1 MGSKSTANNPLGLTG
16 IDHLEFCCSDL
27 NTPTSKLFEKF
38 GFVRTKQNNS
48 NDLALYEQGQIKF
61 ILNSKK
67 ETHAHQ
73 YLQKHNEGVSSMAFR
88 VENCDHAI
96 NTAIQRGAQLI
107 DDLQIVETEFG
118 KIKTASIQGFGD
130 VKNIFIERP
139 HEIID
144 PCLEDCDAETKT
156 PLTTRMARIDH
167 LTNNVPRGELEHW
180 VNFYD
185 QIYGFKVTRYF
196 DIKGQKTGLESK
208 VVQSEDNSI
217 IIPINEPAENDT
229 KGQIQEFLDRHNGA
243 GVQHIALT
251 TPDIVSTISDL
262 RSRDISF
269 LNVPD
274 TYYEDIPQRD
284 FVVTEEI
291 EKLRQNK
298 ILVDGDPEGYLLQ
311 IFTDTYVVP
320 FIF

>member
-1 MGSKSTANNPLGLTG
+1 MHIN
-16 IDHLEFCCSDL
+16 IYR
-27 NTPTSKLFEKF
+27 NTMKVFP
-38 GFVRTKQNNS
+38 
-48 NDLALYEQGQIKF
+48 
-61 ILNSKK
+61 
-67 ETHAHQ
+67 
-73 YLQKHNEGVSSMAFR
+73 MAFR

-96 NTAIQRGAQLI
+96 NTAINDIQLI

-144 PCLEDCDAETKT
+144 PSLDDCDAETKT

-217 IIPINEPAENDT
+217 IIPINE
-229 KGQIQEFLDRHNGA
+229 
-243 GVQHIALT
+243 
-251 TPDIVSTISDL
+251 
-262 RSRDISF
+262 
-269 LNVPD
+269 
-274 TYYEDIPQRD
+274 
-284 FVVTEEI
+284 
-291 EKLRQNK
+291 
-298 ILVDGDPEGYLLQ
+298 LLKMTQ
-311 IFTDTYVVP
+311 KDKFKN
-320 FIF
+320 F

>member
-1 MGSKSTANNPLGLTG
+1 MGSKSTANNPLGLKG

-96 NTAIQRGAQLI
+96 NTAIQRGAQL
-107 DDLQIVETEFG
+107 LTTSKLLKQNLEN
-118 KIKTASIQGFGD
+118 
-130 VKNIFIERP
+130 KNCIYPRFWGCKKIFIERP

-144 PCLEDCDAETKT
+144 PSLEDCDAETKT

-180 VNFYD
+180 VNFM
-185 QIYGFKVTRYF
+185 
-196 DIKGQKTGLESK
+196 IKFMDSK
-208 VVQSEDNSI
+208 
-217 IIPINEPAENDT
+217 
-229 KGQIQEFLDRHNGA
+229 
-243 GVQHIALT
+243 
-251 TPDIVSTISDL
+251 
-262 RSRDISF
+262 
-269 LNVPD
+269 
-274 TYYEDIPQRD
+274 
-284 FVVTEEI
+284 
-291 EKLRQNK
+291 
-298 ILVDGDPEGYLLQ
+298 
-311 IFTDTYVVP
+311 
-320 FIF
+320 